1 LKCLKYTH
9 SKKVFSGNGEPQPK
23 TSELELFTT
32 ILANQLNHFILPMF
46 PKCIEDVEDLY
57 ESIKG

>member
-1 LKCLKYTH
+1 MRSHNQQQMNLNY
-9 SKKVFSGNGEPQPK
+9 
-23 TSELELFTT
+23 FTT